1 MTVQPGTY
9 SEVRLGW
16 WASPEDR
23 IPETAIE
30 ARPSQQIKATI
41 PVTHYVDLKRR
52 CRDCSRPFIF
62 FAEEQQ
68 YWCETLHFYVGAD
81 CVRCTECRKEQRRV
95 NGLAEKKVAGAEKI
109 GSGHLFSPRAQARLS
124 ARSVRGRPAWRA
136 SGPIVATTSCRRGS
150 RFATRQERKR
160 SPSDVGVPT
169 ACEGARMVNRL
180 AVGLKITCDER
191 SST

>member
-68 YWCETLHFYVGAD
+68 YWYETLHFYVGAD

-95 NGLAEKKVAGAEKI
+95 NGLRDRYVALTEAGPVLSDDENLELAALAQEMIELGQFGPRTIQVVRRHLNAIPVESKV
-109 GSGHLFSPRAQARLS
+109 RRQAIFRDVDD
-124 ARSVRGRPAWRA
+124 RS
-136 SGPIVATTSCRRGS
+136 
-150 RFATRQERKR
+150 KR
-160 SPSDVGVPT
+160 T
-169 ACEGARMVNRL
+169 L
-180 AVGLKITCDER
+180 AN
-191 SST
+191 SSSSE